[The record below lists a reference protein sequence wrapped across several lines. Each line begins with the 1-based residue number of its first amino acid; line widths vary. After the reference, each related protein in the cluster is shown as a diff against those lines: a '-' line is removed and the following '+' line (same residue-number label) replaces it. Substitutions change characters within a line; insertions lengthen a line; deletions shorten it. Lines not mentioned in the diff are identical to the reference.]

1 MFTKTFMGYAAK
13 AKEQPLEPLF
23 YPPPKLGDQD
33 VRVAVTLC
41 GVCHTDLS
49 AIDDYYRITD
59 YPFVPGHEI
68 VGIVSEVGK
77 NPNGL
82 KEGDRVGIGWQGR
95 SCGKCEWCKLGE
107 VHLCLDIVKSATW
120 VPYGGFSTS
129 VVVDSRFAY
138 PLPPALS
145 SEMVAVL
152 MCAGI
157 TVFTP
162 LLAYAGKSPQKLGII
177 GVGGLGHLAI
187 QFAHALGYE
196 VTAIS
201 TSPEKKA
208 EAVGFGADQFL
219 LLDDQAGLDEAEFY
233 FDLLLCTVPGEME
246 WEPVLD
252 TLKKRGRMILVGFPR
267 MSFKTRDLLSHE
279 LSITGSFL
287 GNHDAMREMLTF
299 AAAQKIAPKV
309 ELMPMS
315 QVNEALQKVKE
326 NRARYRVVLINDIPE
341 T

>member
-13 AKEQPLEPLF
+13 AKGQPLEPLF
-23 YPPPKLGDQD
+23 YPPPRLGEQD
-33 VRVAVTLC
+33 VRVAVTHC
-41 GVCHTDLS
+41 GVCHTDIS

-68 VGIVSEVGK
+68 VGVVSEVGK

-107 VHLCLDIVKSATW
+107 VHLCLDIVDGATW
-120 VPYGGFSTS
+120 VPYGGFSSS

-138 PLPPALS
+138 PLPSAFP
-145 SEMVAVL
+145 SEMAAVL

-162 LLAYAGKSPQKLGII
+162 LLAYAGKSPQKLGIV

-201 TSPEKKA
+201 TSADKKT

-233 FDLLLCTVPGEME
+233 FDLLLCTVPGDME

-252 TLKKRGRMILVGFPR
+252 TLKKRGRMVLVGFPR

-315 QVNEALQKVKE
+315 QVNEAIQKVKE
-326 NRARYRVVLINDIPE
+326 NRARYRVVLVNDIPE
-341 T
+341 I